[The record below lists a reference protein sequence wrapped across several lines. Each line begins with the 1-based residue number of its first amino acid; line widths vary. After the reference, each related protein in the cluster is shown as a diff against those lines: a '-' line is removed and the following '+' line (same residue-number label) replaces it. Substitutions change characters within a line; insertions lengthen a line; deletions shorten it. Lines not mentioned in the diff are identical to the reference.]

1 MIIKEE
7 QENLKKVKAR
17 AKRKAKE
24 NRKKNSC

>member
-7 QENLKKVKAR
+7 QENLKKVKAQ
-17 AKRKAKE
+17 AKRKARE